1 MLITNTKLL
10 FQNTNNINH
19 LSNSKK
25 IKYNNYLS
33 GINKIATQNLIKK
46 YGPNSKD
53 LNYKYLGLIMENLI
67 FNKNSHLVTMFKD
80 YMIIDY
86 IEEFLKRFYS
96 LTETRERIPKFAL
109 FYKNYL
115 TYFCTP
121 TIKEKYSNSLI
132 HNRFEKK
139 AELFY
144 NANYRNKKNKDST
157 EQENGLCED
166 SESSN
171 EEGEDDAESII
182 KIEKT
187 IFNETIKNKI
197 AYDTPINNSMV
208 LPETVSKIKMKDDLL
223 ITNSNES
230 SLKNIITGMTVKK
243 NNLFGKN
250 VNSTNYNN
258 LNQSRNKCIKKI
270 NENFINSYSKTK
282 IENNNY
288 LTNNNL
294 ESMNIPNSNNNLE
307 SPSSLRKSKK
317 KILSCTL
324 QKLNTQNLQM
334 LLKNTSCNIINQVN
348 KNSTVS
354 KKTSGII
361 TFNNN
366 IKNMFKNINLTKLL
380 KRNVS
385 YKENCSNTNYLNINN
400 NSNYKNNNKNLSTY
414 DKNKIKKN
422 TNISYI
428 TVSKKKTIPKSRN
441 TNKST
446 EEINKV
452 ILQSKA
458 QTNTF
463 NNATG
468 FYGNSFIK
476 QGSVDKIKVSN
487 KKSCN
492 IKNVSK
498 NECLINHLQ
507 LNQFHSLK
515 KMKYKPKI
523 TLKKQTSIKKT
534 GFTSLIKEISK
545 KNSKTKNNGLYTPIS
560 YQKQKHIHNVNINI
574 NNQINIG
581 LNQFH
586 ELIPFS
592 GTNKKYINKI
602 LSSVN
607 GKKKKINSRNK
618 NQSLEFN
625 TINSNNNNCFVNC
638 KKNNNWNNTNINNNI
653 NFNCTMYKTHYKFA
667 DSQKKHSVVSGT
679 SGGERSENNKNFK
692 KKLKFGNVQRNNPN
706 FFISLKS
713 INNNQ
718 LNCKKK

>member
-1 MLITNTKLL
+1 MLIPNSKQL
-10 FQNTNNINH
+10 FQNINNINNLPNSKNMKYNLH
-19 LSNSKK
+19 LSK
-25 IKYNNYLS
+25 IE
-33 GINKIATQNLIKK
+33 KIAQQNLIKK

-53 LNYKYLGLIMENLI
+53 LNYKYIGLIMENLI

-86 IEEFLKRFYS
+86 VEEFFKRFYS
-96 LTETRERIPKFAL
+96 SKETKERIPKFAL

-121 TIKEKYSNSLI
+121 TIKEKYSNGLI

-144 NANYRNKKNKDST
+144 NANYRNKKNKESS
-157 EQENGLCED
+157 EQENGLYED
-166 SESSN
+166 SDSSD
-171 EEGEDDAESII
+171 EEKEDEEEQSIS

-197 AYDTPINNSMV
+197 ANDTPINNSMA
-208 LPETVSKIKMKDDLL
+208 LPETVNKIKMKDNLL
-223 ITNSNES
+223 VTNSNES
-230 SLKNIITGMTVKK
+230 SLKNIITGMTVNK

-250 VNSTNYNN
+250 NNNINHNNY
-258 LNQSRNKCIKKI
+258 LYQSRNKCVKKI
-270 NENFINSYSKTK
+270 NENLISSKSKNENINYIS
-282 IENNNY
+282 NNNIVI
-288 LTNNNL
+288 NNVPNSKNNL
-294 ESMNIPNSNNNLE
+294 ESS
-307 SPSSLRKSKK
+307 SSLRKSKK

-324 QKLNTQNLQM
+324 QKLNAQNLQM
-334 LLKNTSCNIINQVN
+334 LLKNTSCNLINQAN
-348 KNSTVS
+348 KNTTVK
-354 KKTSGII
+354 KKTSEII

-366 IKNMFKNINLTKLL
+366 IKNMLKNINLTKLVR
-380 KRNVS
+380 RNVF
-385 YKENCSNTNYLNINN
+385 YKENFSNTNCLNINN
-400 NSNYKNNNKNLSTY
+400 KSNNKNISAY
-414 DKNKIKKN
+414 DKNKNLKKN
-422 TNISYI
+422 KNISYI

-446 EEINKV
+446 EELNKV
-452 ILQSKA
+452 ILQNKA

-463 NNATG
+463 NNTTG

-476 QGSVDKIKVSN
+476 QGSVDKIKIAN
-487 KKSCN
+487 KKTCN
-492 IKNVSK
+492 INNVSK
-498 NECLINHLQ
+498 NECLINHIK

-523 TLKKQTSIKKT
+523 TLKKETSIKKT
-534 GFTSLIKEISK
+534 GFISFIKEINK
-545 KNSKTKNNGLYTPIS
+545 KNSKKNNKGLYTPIS

-653 NFNCTMYKTHYKFA
+653 NFNCSMYKTHYKLA
-667 DSQKKHSVVSGT
+667 ESHNKNSLISGT
-679 SGGERSENNKNFK
+679 SGRERSENNKNFK
-692 KKLKFGNVQRNNPN
+692 KKLKFQGIQGNNTN

-713 INNNQ
+713 INNKQ
-718 LNCKKK
+718 LNSKKK